1 VIVSPELGPS
11 ETSGPAAGGG
21 GEGVALIVPAG
32 GSGSRLGSVRKQFR
46 ELAGE
51 PVIVRTLHRFD
62 RHEGIDAIYLA
73 APADR
78 AGDLGEELERFGLR
92 KIAAVV
98 PGGATRQK
106 SVAAA
111 LAAIPGALGIVL
123 VHDAVRPF
131 VSAEEISAVISAV
144 RRFGAAATAIPVA
157 DTLRRVDG
165 GLFGATV
172 ARDQLY
178 RMQTPQGFRI
188 DWLREAL
195 AEAEKAGLD
204 LTDDV
209 ALVQRMGRRVH
220 LVEGNPRNFKIT
232 TPADWALAIELSKP
246 DEPSCE

>member
-1 VIVSPELGPS
+1 M
-11 ETSGPAAGGG
+11 
-21 GEGVALIVPAG
+21 
-32 GSGSRLGSVRKQFR
+32 
-46 ELAGE
+46 
-51 PVIVRTLHRFD
+51 VRTLRRFD
-62 RHEGIDAIYLA
+62 RHDGIDAIYLA

-78 AGDLGEELERFGLR
+78 ADDLREELEQFGLG

-111 LAAIPGALGIVL
+111 LAAIRGSLDIVL

-131 VSAEEISAVISAV
+131 VSAEEISSVISAV
-144 RRFGAAATAIPVA
+144 QRFGAAATAIPVA
-157 DTLRRVDG
+157 DTLRRVEG
-165 GLFGATV
+165 GLFGETV
-172 ARDQLY
+172 ARDRLY

-195 AEAEKAGLD
+195 AEADEAGLD

-209 ALVQRMGRRVH
+209 ALVQQMGRQVH

-232 TPADWALAIELSKP
+232 TPADWALALELSKQ
-246 DEPSCE
+246 DEPPCE